1 MLLPDILLV
10 HGAWHGSWCWE
21 LVIEELRRLGRTAH
35 TVDLPSSGSPAG
47 LHEDAEA
54 IRHAIAEIDRPVA
67 VVGHSYG
74 GFPVTEATA
83 GSAFVTRL
91 VYLAAWMLEAGT
103 SISEAAGMPPF
114 ETELI
119 APPAD
124 ALAEFYGD
132 VDPEMA
138 ERAVAMLRPQS
149 ARVATDRLRA
159 AGWLTIPSTYLV
171 CDNDK
176 TMPPAV
182 QEELA
187 ARASVVHHLPTSHS
201 PFLSMPGPLA
211 ELLHQITK
219 DQARVRS

>member
-1 MLLPDILLV
+1 MHLPDILLV

-21 LVIEELRRLGRTAH
+21 LVTEELRRLGRTAH
-35 TVDLPSSGSPAG
+35 TVDLPSSGTPAG
-47 LHEDAEA
+47 LHEDAET
-54 IRHAIAEIDRPVA
+54 IRRAIAAIDRPVA

-83 GSAFVTRL
+83 GSAFVTRV

-103 SISEAAGMPPF
+103 SISEVAGLPEF
-114 ETELI
+114 ETELV
-119 APPAD
+119 APPPD
-124 ALAEFYGD
+124 AVAQFYDG
-132 VDPEMA
+132 VDPVLA
-138 ERAVAMLRPQS
+138 ERAAGMLRPQS
-149 ARVATDRLRA
+149 ARSATDRLRA

-182 QEELA
+182 QEEMA
-187 ARASVVHHLPTSHS
+187 ARASSVHHLPASHS
-201 PFLSMPGPLA
+201 PFLSMPADLA
-211 ELLHQITK
+211 ALLDQITL

>member
-1 MLLPDILLV
+1 MHLPDILLV

-21 LVIEELRRLGRTAH
+21 LVIEELRDLGRTAH

-103 SISEAAGMPPF
+103 SISEVAGLPPF

-119 APPAD
+119 PPPLD
-124 ALAEFYGD
+124 AIDQFYGD
-132 VDPEMA
+132 VDPVLA

-149 ARVATDRLRA
+149 ARSASDRLRA

-171 CDNDK
+171 CDHDK
-176 TMPPAV
+176 VMPPAL

-187 ARASVVHHLPTSHS
+187 ARASVVRHLSASHS
-201 PFLSMPGPLA
+201 PFLSTPAPLA
-211 ELLHQITK
+211 VLLHQITK